1 MTMMNTK
8 GQIRMELNDCCAST
22 AVLEKEKKKKGE
34 GTK

>member
-22 AVLEKEKKKKGE
+22 AVLKKKKE
-34 GTK
+34 KVK